1 MFNQLVACL
10 STNSKKVLLGL
21 LAQNKP
27 ISAEQLSKTLG
38 LSLSQV
44 RYSVKKLCAC
54 LSFGE
59 VKIQQKPNE
68 GIFLIVD
75 PIKRKLLV
83 TEIQENEKS
92 TVALNRDERVGLII
106 QYLLTSTK
114 GFKLSEIR
122 NMAGTSD
129 TSFFRDLEKVKNWFK
144 SFGIVLS
151 AKRNDLIQLN
161 GEELWIRKA
170 IRDFFFVHLGQEF
183 LIQACILPFEKID
196 RYTLKETFTH
206 KNFGLFVSMMRLPE
220 SEKLICELENRYRC
234 NFLDKIHIELTL
246 NLGIMLARISA
257 GKILMKTNR
266 VSYDYVKEYSADAEK
281 IIASLLPNL
290 DIQSIPEEVISLA
303 VIITKSFEQGTVT
316 PKDNLMVSI
325 ERKKRSQAAH
335 ALVREI
341 AKYFH
346 AGLYEDS
353 ELIECIDWEL
363 GHVYQDQYLD
373 DLPTVNPP
381 ENKIP
386 ENLIN
391 NIVTPVL
398 EKEGISHNPGL
409 IRRIYNHTFVAL
421 DRIKTTSIQRRVLL
435 VCGSGAAT
443 AFSIKSQI
451 NSAIPEIDILG
462 IASIFEL
469 VHDQSIL
476 DECDAII
483 TTIPIGG
490 ITQKPQVIVKPLLDD
505 SDIFQ
510 IKQVLGLAYNHK
522 SGFFGKY
529 LDTSQNPIELFS
541 KNAILTHYKAE
552 NPKGVIEIVGKLL
565 LDVDA
570 VWPSYI
576 KAMRNL
582 YELYGPYM
590 EIAPNTILLHAGPEM
605 GAKRS
610 AISLVT
616 LSLPINFGH
625 KSFDPVVIAMAY
637 SSTSEANITFPLNKV
652 FEFFG
657 KQDNRARV
665 LGADSSIEILNIL
678 KENI

>member
-1 MFNQLVACL
+1 
-10 STNSKKVLLGL
+10 
-21 LAQNKP
+21 
-27 ISAEQLSKTLG
+27 
-38 LSLSQV
+38 
-44 RYSVKKLCAC
+44 
-54 LSFGE
+54 
-59 VKIQQKPNE
+59 
-68 GIFLIVD
+68 
-75 PIKRKLLV
+75 
-83 TEIQENEKS
+83 
-92 TVALNRDERVGLII
+92 
-106 QYLLTSTK
+106 
-114 GFKLSEIR
+114 
-122 NMAGTSD
+122 
-129 TSFFRDLEKVKNWFK
+129 
-144 SFGIVLS
+144 
-151 AKRNDLIQLN
+151 
-161 GEELWIRKA
+161 
-170 IRDFFFVHLGQEF
+170 
-183 LIQACILPFEKID
+183 
-196 RYTLKETFTH
+196 
-206 KNFGLFVSMMRLPE
+206 
-220 SEKLICELENRYRC
+220 
-234 NFLDKIHIELTL
+234 
-246 NLGIMLARISA
+246 
-257 GKILMKTNR
+257 MKTNR

-281 IIASLLPNL
+281 IITSLLPNL

-303 VIITKSFEQGTVT
+303 VLITKSFEQGTVT

-335 ALVREI
+335 ELVREI

-363 GHVYQDQYLD
+363 GHDYQDQYLD

-505 SDIFQ
+505 SDIFR

-522 SGFFGKY
+522 SGLSGKF
-529 LDTSQNPIELFS
+529 LDSSQNPIELFS
-541 KNAILTHYKAE
+541 KNAILAHYNVE
-552 NPKGVIEIVGKLL
+552 NPNGVIEIVGKLL

-616 LSLPINFGH
+616 LYSPINFGH

-637 SSTSEANITFPLNKV
+637 SSTSESNITFPLNKV

-657 KQDNRARV
+657 KQDNRTKV
-665 LGADSSIEILNIL
+665 MGADSSNEILSIL